1 MEAEM
6 SLEHFDDRRKGMS
19 RRAREMAKAAKVVG
33 PKVRQVAMY
42 DKDSNKKVELAKLLA
57 LNVEQPGAFGHFI
70 GEVRVPTPSGGER
83 KVVRRGG
90 VKDMLLKWT
99 QEAKN
104 PLEGWPLEAMAAA
117 MGIDRRDSR
126 LRKRTKAMTNACAK
140 LGFAAEPYQGRF
152 KILTVPEAAVKQ
164 EQQRA
169 SIEGQIKARSRKSK
183 PLQVGGFEPTG
194 KQNLQLAWWDMPQ
207 FKALEGGAG

>member
-1 MEAEM
+1 M
-6 SLEHFDDRRKGMS
+6 SLEHNDDRRKGMS
-19 RRAREMAKAAKVVG
+19 KRAKEMARAARVVG
-33 PKVRQVAMY
+33 PKVRQMAMY
-42 DKDSNKKVELAKLLA
+42 DKEPNKKVELAKLLA
-57 LNVEQPGAFGHFI
+57 LNVEQPGALGHFI

-90 VKDMLLKWT
+90 VKDMILRWT

-126 LRKRTKAMTNACAK
+126 LRRRTKAMTTACAK

-152 KILTVPEAAVKQ
+152 KILTIPEAAIKQ
-164 EQQRA
+164 EQQRV
-169 SIEGQIKARSRKSK
+169 SIEGQIKARARKSK
-183 PLQVGGFEPTG
+183 PLRVRGFEPTG
-194 KQNLQLAWWDMPQ
+194 KQDLQLAWWDLPQ
-207 FKALEGGAG
+207 FRALEGGAE

>member
-1 MEAEM
+1 M

-19 RRAREMAKAAKVVG
+19 RRAKEMAKAAKVVG
-33 PKVRQVAMY
+33 PKVRNMAMY
-42 DKDSNKKVELAKLLA
+42 DKDPNKKVELAKLLA

-70 GEVRVPTPSGGER
+70 SEVRVPTPSGGER
-83 KVVRRGG
+83 KVVNRGG
-90 VKDMLLKWT
+90 VQDMILKWT

-104 PLEGWPLEAMAAA
+104 PLEGWPLEAMAAT

-152 KILTVPEAAVKQ
+152 KILTVPEAAIKQ
-164 EQQRA
+164 EQQRV

-183 PLQVGGFEPTG
+183 PLEVSGFQPNG
-194 KQNLQLAWWDMPQ
+194 KQTLQLKWWELSP
-207 FKALEGGAG
+207 FNALEGGAV